1 MCHAASHIRDPQ
13 RRLYKDQ
20 AKCHAGH
27 VSEDHREFSPHDI
40 TSRQFWGQTF
50 DVRDQTFAELR
61 AADGLSWHPPVPS
74 VFDNTEP
81 GFWALT
87 RRADIVHASLHPE
100 LFSSANGIALD
111 PMPAELQRIA
121 TFFLM
126 MDPPQHTLYRRL
138 ISSAF
143 TPRHVAQ
150 IEEQVH
156 KNAAAVVDE
165 LVGAGQVDF
174 VAACS
179 ARLPMMTISEM
190 LGVPT
195 DQREAVAKAAE
206 KLFSMSDD
214 EYSSLEE
221 RAEATISEMFLLA
234 NTGIEL
240 AKFRRRHPAD
250 DLMTAIVDA
259 EVDGHRLTDEEIG
272 AFLILLASAGN
283 DTTKQTT
290 SHAMLALAAN
300 PGQRDW
306 LTADFE
312 NRIGPAVEEFI
323 RWATPVL
330 QFARTVTEDTELAGQ
345 QLAAGDKVGLFYCS
359 ANRDGAAF
367 DQPQVFNVARS
378 PNPHLGF
385 GGGGPHFCLG
395 NQLART
401 ELRNLFRELLTRVDV
416 EFGEPEY
423 LMSNFV
429 HGIKRLP
436 AFIR

>member
-1 MCHAASHIRDPQ
+1 MGTA
-13 RRLYKDQ
+13 
-20 AKCHAGH
+20 
-27 VSEDHREFSPHDI
+27 PHDI
-40 TSRQFWGQTF
+40 TSRRFWGGQTF
-50 DVRDQTFAELR
+50 DVREQTFAALR
-61 AADGLSWHPPVPS
+61 ATEGGLTWHEPFPPLFPME
-74 VFDNTEP
+74 EP

-100 LFSSANGIALD
+100 LFSSAQGIALD
-111 PMPAELQRIA
+111 PMPAEIQRIA

-126 MDPPQHTLYRRL
+126 MDPPQHTVYRRL
-138 ISSAF
+138 ISSVF
-143 TPRHVAQ
+143 TPPRNVAQ
-150 IEEQVH
+150 IDEQVR
-156 KNAAAVVDE
+156 KNAATVVDE
-165 LVGAGQVDF
+165 LVGAGEVDF

-195 DQREAVAKAAE
+195 SDREAVAKAAE

-214 EYSSLEE
+214 EYATIEE
-221 RAEATISEMFLLA
+221 RAEATVNEMFLLA
-234 NTGIEL
+234 GTGIEL
-240 AKFRRRHPAD
+240 AKFRRRHPGD
-250 DLMTAIVDA
+250 DLMTSIVNA

-272 AFLILLASAGN
+272 AFLVLLASAGN

-300 PGQRDW
+300 PDQRTW
-306 LTADFE
+306 LMEDFDG
-312 NRIGPAVEEFI
+312 RIGTAVEEFI

-330 QFARTVTEDTELAGQ
+330 QFARFVTQDTELAGQ
-345 QLAAGDKVGLFYCS
+345 RLKAGDKVGLFYCS
-359 ANRDGAAF
+359 ANRDEAAF
-367 DQPQVFNVARS
+367 DQPGGEFNVARS

-401 ELRNLFRELLTRVDV
+401 ELRNLFRELLFRVDV
-416 EFGEPEY
+416 EFGEPDY
-423 LMSNFV
+423 LLSSFV

-436 AFIR
+436 AFVR